1 MSLYFFRIGHGNLAG
16 VSDTAFDLLDRDA
29 AWEQMTTTS
38 SNLVAGICRNLKPQ
52 SDWRMELLDDSGK
65 PQTPKSV
72 LWRRRS
78 IKMEMRTSRNRVLKP
93 GTVDLGGIDQTL

>member
-65 PQTPKSV
+65 PRLRIRLV
-72 LWRRRS
+72 A
-78 IKMEMRTSRNRVLKP
+78 E
-93 GTVDLGGIDQTL
+93 TLD